1 MSKKAIVTGA
11 SRGIGKGIAMCLAA
25 EGYDLAISY
34 ASKKEE
40 AEKVAEQ
47 IRETYHTRC
56 LIYQAALQEKGA
68 GKALFDRAVADLGGL
83 DLLVNNAGL
92 TIFES
97 LQEIKEET
105 LDLLINLDF
114 KNYILMM
121 REAANYMIASGTKG
135 NIINITSSRG
145 EQSYPED
152 GLYGGLKAGLNRAI
166 CSFALDVSQY
176 GIRINNVAPGAI
188 RIRTRE
194 ELIEAVRK
202 AEALGIETSL
212 TFLSGIGG
220 RAMWRENAVG
230 NRIALGRSGLPEDIG
245 HAVAFLASDKASYI
259 TGTTLRVDGGL
270 ILPGMPEMITEGLKP
285 GEWRSVAKPV
295 KNKGFSL

>member
-166 CSFALDVSQY
+166 CSLALDVSQY

-194 ELIEAVRK
+194 ELIE
-202 AEALGIETSL
+202 
-212 TFLSGIGG
+212 GG
-220 RAMWRENAVG
+220 NVAMADFWDELG

>member
-40 AEKVAEQ
+40 AEKLAEQ

-194 ELIEAVRK
+194 ELIE
-202 AEALGIETSL
+202 
-212 TFLSGIGG
+212 GG
-220 RAMWRENAVG
+220 NVAMADFWDELG

>member
-83 DLLVNNAGL
+83 DLLVNNDGL

-97 LQEIKEET
+97 LQELKEET

-194 ELIEAVRK
+194 ELIE
-202 AEALGIETSL
+202 
-212 TFLSGIGG
+212 GG
-220 RAMWRENAVG
+220 NVAMADFWDELG

>member
-11 SRGIGKGIAMCLAA
+11 SRGIGKGIAMCLAT

-56 LIYQAALQEKGA
+56 LIYQASLQEKGA
-68 GKALFDRAVADLGGL
+68 GKALFDQAVSDLGGL

-194 ELIEAVRK
+194 ELIE
-202 AEALGIETSL
+202 
-212 TFLSGIGG
+212 GG
-220 RAMWRENAVG
+220 NVAMADFWDELG

>member
-68 GKALFDRAVADLGGL
+68 GKALFDQAVSDLGGL

-194 ELIEAVRK
+194 ELIE
-202 AEALGIETSL
+202 
-212 TFLSGIGG
+212 GG
-220 RAMWRENAVG
+220 NVAMADFWDELG

>member
-105 LDLLINLDF
+105 LDLLINLDL

-194 ELIEAVRK
+194 ELIE
-202 AEALGIETSL
+202 
-212 TFLSGIGG
+212 GG
-220 RAMWRENAVG
+220 NVAMADFWDELG

>member
-56 LIYQAALQEKGA
+56 LIYQASLQEKGA
-68 GKALFDRAVADLGGL
+68 GKALFDQAVSDLGGL

-92 TIFES
+92 TIFVS

-121 REAANYMIASGTKG
+121 REAANYMIAGGIKG
-135 NIINITSSRG
+135 SIINITSSRG

-166 CSFALDVSQY
+166 RSFALDVSQY

-194 ELIEAVRK
+194 ELIEGGNVAM
-202 AEALGIETSL
+202 ADFWDELGT
-212 TFLSGIGG
+212 
-220 RAMWRENAVG
+220 
-230 NRIALGRSGLPEDIG
+230 RIALGRAGLPEDIG
-245 HAVAFLASDKASYI
+245 QAVAFLASDRASYI
-259 TGTTLRVDGGL
+259 TGMTLRVDGGL

>member
-1 MSKKAIVTGA
+1 MSKKEIVTGA

-194 ELIEAVRK
+194 ELIE
-202 AEALGIETSL
+202 
-212 TFLSGIGG
+212 GG
-220 RAMWRENAVG
+220 NVAMADFWDELG

>member
-47 IRETYHTRC
+47 IRETYHSRC
-56 LIYQAALQEKGA
+56 LIYQASLQEKGA
-68 GKALFDRAVADLGGL
+68 GKALFDQAVSDLGGL

-194 ELIEAVRK
+194 ELIE
-202 AEALGIETSL
+202 
-212 TFLSGIGG
+212 GG
-220 RAMWRENAVG
+220 NVAMADFWDELG